1 MTRGF
6 WAVPRIFQ
14 GLEIFYLF
22 GAYMI
27 VALLTL
33 LKVRRNGMSA
43 IENDLKLAEGVAT
56 EIKGIITPLNYP
68 DDEWSTTVAAFIDQA
83 FEHHAAIIL
92 LVRSALFGSAFAL
105 LRSLV
110 EIVFRGVWIAAC
122 ATDAEIKRFR
132 EKDEIEHSFGDM
144 AKAIDAACGID
155 YFYDL
160 KKRSWAAL
168 NSYTHTGIL
177 QLGRRFTG
185 DKLTPSY
192 KDEEKI
198 EVIRTGTTMLLLIV
212 RPFLAKHGHKNEAVQ
227 IDEIGKRWVASSKKP

>member
-1 MTRGF
+1 MNT
-6 WAVPRIFQ
+6 V
-14 GLEIFYLF
+14 
-22 GAYMI
+22 
-27 VALLTL
+27 
-33 LKVRRNGMSA
+33 
-43 IENDLKLAEGVAT
+43 ENDLKLAEGVAN
-56 EIKGIITPLNYP
+56 EIKGVITPLKYP

-83 FEHHAAIIL
+83 FEHQAAIIL
-92 LVRSALFGSAFAL
+92 LIRSALFGSAFAL

-110 EIVFRGVWIAAC
+110 EIVVRGVWIAAC

-132 EKDEIEHSFGDM
+132 EKDDIDHSFDEM
-144 AKAIDAACGID
+144 AKAIDATCGID
-155 YFYDL
+155 FFHDL

-198 EVIRTGTTMLLLIV
+198 EVIRTSTTMLLLIV
-212 RPFLAKHGHKNEAVQ
+212 RPFLAKHGHKNEATQ
-227 IDEIGKRWVASSKKP
+227 IDEIGKRWVASSKKS

>member
-1 MTRGF
+1 
-6 WAVPRIFQ
+6 
-14 GLEIFYLF
+14 
-22 GAYMI
+22 MI

-33 LKVRRNGMSA
+33 LKVRKSEGMSL
-43 IENDLKLAEGVAT
+43 IENDLKLAEAVAT
-56 EIKGIITPLNYP
+56 EIKRVITPLKYP
-68 DDEWSTTVAAFIDQA
+68 DDGWSTTVAAFIDQA

-132 EKDEIEHSFGDM
+132 EKDEIDHSFGDM

-185 DKLTPSY
+185 DKLNPSY

-227 IDEIGKRWVASSKKP
+227 IDEIGRRWVASSKKP